1 MRSVFGRIGSP
12 RPLLAAAM
20 VAALGALGAC
30 TGSTPGFYPQSGPGQ
45 GGGVP
50 TGEVVG
56 NGAVRVALLL
66 PKSAGANAGQ
76 IATVFRNASE
86 LALKDF
92 PGADIQVLVKDTSG
106 TAEGGR
112 AAAQA
117 AISEGAELILGPVFA
132 PAVGGAGAAARTAGV
147 PVIAF
152 SSDASAASPGV
163 YLLSFLP
170 QQDVSRIISY
180 ANSKGRSSYAALIP
194 DNSYGAVA
202 EAAFRQAVGRTGGRI
217 VGIERYKVDPS
228 RGVDT
233 TDLKAKA
240 TALAASARRADA
252 IFIPDGGG
260 VPAYAIGVLTAQG
273 INRNAVKFLGSG
285 QWDDPKVLS
294 DRMVD
299 GGWYPAPD
307 KQGFQ
312 SFAPRYAAA
321 YGSQPPRNATLA
333 YDATVLAAG
342 LVRSAGQR
350 RFSTGVLTNRDGFL
364 GIDGVFRFNR
374 DGTNERGLAV
384 YEANGSGSTVISPA
398 PKTFQAIN

>member
-1 MRSVFGRIGSP
+1 MRSVFGQIRSP
-12 RPLLAAAM
+12 RPIVAAVMAI
-20 VAALGALGAC
+20 ALGALGSC
-30 TGSTPGFYPQSGPGQ
+30 TGSTPGFYPQSGLGQ
-45 GGGVP
+45 GTGTP

-66 PKSAGANAGQ
+66 PKSAGSNAGQ

-92 PGADIQVLVKDTSG
+92 PGADVQVLVKDTSG
-106 TAEGGR
+106 TADGGR

-132 PAVGGAGAAARTAGV
+132 PAVSGAAAAARTSGV

-152 SSDASAASPGV
+152 SSDASTPSPGV

-194 DNSYGAVA
+194 DNSYGAIA
-202 EAAFRQAVGRTGGRI
+202 EGAFRQAVGRTGGRI
-217 VGIERYKVDPS
+217 VGIERYNVDPA

-233 TDLKAKA
+233 ADLKVKATDLVSS
-240 TALAASARRADA
+240 ASRADA

-260 VPAYAIGVLTAQG
+260 VPAYAIGVLIAQG
-273 INRNAVKFLGSG
+273 IKRDAVKFLGSG
-285 QWDDPKVLS
+285 QWDDPEVLS
-294 DRMVD
+294 DRLVA

-307 KQGFQ
+307 KEGFKA
-312 SFAPRYAAA
+312 FAPRYAAA
-321 YGSQPPRNATLA
+321 YGSPPPRNATLA

-350 RFSTGVLTNRDGFL
+350 RFSAGVLTNRDGFL

-384 YEANGSGSTVISPA
+384 YEAAGSGLNVISPA
-398 PKTFQAIN
+398 PKTFQAVN